1 MRQIIIHVY
10 YMYTLPGKRGTDRVQ
25 WHYMYTMS
33 CMSFENHSFFD
44 IISCKII
51 FIKHF
56 FFYENI
62 IGKKLKTR
70 LHFAFIHWSNFITSV
85 NKFIYGKNLFALNN
99 PIFQKENN
107 QRGIFWE
114 EFDLL
119 FSFKENDNTKRKVI
133 IQTNLALNSLFVI
146 SVQSNLY

>member
-1 MRQIIIHVY
+1 
-10 YMYTLPGKRGTDRVQ
+10 
-25 WHYMYTMS
+25 
-33 CMSFENHSFFD
+33 
-44 IISCKII
+44 
-51 FIKHF
+51 
-56 FFYENI
+56 
-62 IGKKLKTR
+62 
-70 LHFAFIHWSNFITSV
+70 V